1 MLEMINIKVDPKMKS
16 AIQKA
21 ADKQFISMSA
31 FIKQAV
37 EKHLQEQGIDWRE
50 EKDSKGKKR

>member
-1 MLEMINIKVDPKMKS
+1 MLEIINIKVDPKMKS

-31 FIKQAV
+31 FIKQAI
-37 EKHLQEQGIDWRE
+37 EKHLQVQGIDWRE
-50 EKDSKGKKR
+50 EKVKKPKK